1 MRIARA
7 AAFTFTAL
15 CLVVAVWSLI
25 VPVEQSFTAGASS
38 RSYGCGSAAFPK
50 QLIDFGENGVGDAV
64 NCAGG
69 TPASV
74 ALYAVVLAGVGLAAV
89 ALTCWWSKRPRMAPA
104 KDLPGTPDDAG

>member
-7 AAFTFTAL
+7 IAFTFTAL
-15 CLVVAVWSLI
+15 CLVVAVWSLV

-50 QLIDFGENGVGDAV
+50 QLIDFGENGVEDAA

-74 ALYAVVLAGVGLAAV
+74 ALYAVVLAGVGLAVV
-89 ALTCWWSKRPRMAPA
+89 AATSWRSARASMAPA
-104 KDLPGTPDDAG
+104 NDRPGGPDDVD